1 MRRDI
6 DQAASQDQTATSKH
20 TASDETS
27 ASQEYETGQR
37 YTVHEAA
44 LLLGLSIDAVRK
56 RAERGR
62 LRREKAPDGTV
73 YIFLDSEQAAARS
86 ETGQRAT
93 GDEAMT
99 SQDALVNS
107 LQDQIEYLRHELD
120 IRNEELRRKDHLLTA
135 ALERIPEL
143 EASPGVSSE
152 NAAASEGGTEPQ
164 GSSEIP
170 SEGTT
175 EGIAPSEEP
184 ARRRS
189 WLYRFF
195 FGP

>member
-1 MRRDI
+1 MRRDT
-6 DQAASQDQTATSKH
+6 DRESASHDQTATSRTK
-20 TASDETS
+20 ASDEMAGHEHGT
-27 ASQEYETGQR
+27 AQR

-62 LRREKAPDGTV
+62 LKREKDSDGTV
-73 YIFLDSEQAAARS
+73 YILLDPDQAEA
-86 ETGQRAT
+86 GQRAAEEET
-93 GDEAMT
+93 AT
-99 SQDALVNS
+99 SQDALINS

-120 IRNEELRRKDHLLTA
+120 VRNEELRRKDHLLA
-135 ALERIPEL
+135 ASLERIPEL
-143 EASPGVSSE
+143 ETTQGVSTESMASSE
-152 NAAASEGGTEPQ
+152 DVTGPQ
-164 GSSEIP
+164 GSSETDA
-170 SEGTT
+170 EGTD
-175 EGIAPSEEP
+175 GGGVGSEEP